1 MGTTTLLVLRQKLQT
16 AIGDKNQVYADNY
29 TDAIKNAIEQ
39 IYPNLFRYLDNR
51 DLVTGNILPPFNWS
65 TTALL
70 DIYTEPAGTL
80 LKNTD
85 GDYVRRGSS
94 SAKVTGSGAND
105 VLYIDST
112 DYPRLLDLMGK
123 TIDFKCWAYPVDA
136 DNDAF
141 LTIQWTTS
149 AGASAS
155 ANSTTTCLKGQFTLL
170 EIEDQAIPDDIVQI
184 QFRMRV
190 LTTAQN
196 VYFDQPRVTGRDIR
210 EYLLPL
216 DFQDGFISQVKVQ
229 TSGYSDDICD
239 DLHPRYW
246 EEVYDFDPNINDGTY
261 KYLRLPVYSTKTQI
275 RLIGYHQLETLTSDT
290 DTITL
295 DGERLNLLIAYA
307 AYLLFE
313 MEEDV
318 PSSRDT
324 SRIERSSVKWL
335 SKYYRLLPKLGMV
348 TPRMSMKLRAL

>member
-1 MGTTTLLVLRQKLQT
+1 MGTTTLLSLRLKLQT

-39 IYPNLFRYLDNR
+39 IYPNLFRYLDNT

-70 DIYTEPAGTL
+70 DIYTEPTGTL
-80 LKNTD
+80 LKTTD

-123 TIDFKCWAYPVDA
+123 TITFKDWAHPVDA

-141 LTIQWTTS
+141 LTIQYTESDGTSTTV
-149 AGASAS
+149 
-155 ANSTTTCLKGQFTLL
+155 NSTTTCKAGQFTLL

-196 VYFDQPRVTGRDIR
+196 VYFDQPRVTGRDVR
-210 EYLLPL
+210 EYLLPT
-216 DFQDGFISQVKVQ
+216 DFQDGFVSQVKVQ

-246 EEVYDFDPNINDGTY
+246 EEVYGYEIIDDGTY
-261 KYLRLPVYSTKTQI
+261 KYLRLPYLYSNERQI

-290 DTITL
+290 ETITL

-324 SRIERSSVKWL
+324 SRIERASVKWL
-335 SKYYRLLPKLGMV
+335 SKYYRLLPKLGMT
-348 TPRMSMKLRAL
+348 TPRMSMKLRAI